1 MNRCE
6 AVLSRVQNCL
16 AEPNF
21 LLPGEQ
27 AFLERMKAQLEVE
40 HWPSWDELDMI
51 EAIWR
56 RVVPEALNQVLEGC
70 HDD

>member
-6 AVLSRVQNCL
+6 AVLSRAQNCL
-16 AEPNF
+16 AEPNL

-27 AFLERMKAQLEVE
+27 AFLEQMSAQLEVE
-40 HWPSWDELDMI
+40 YWPSWDELGRI

-56 RVVPEALNQVLEGC
+56 RVIPRALEQVLEGYR
-70 HDD
+70 DE

>member
-6 AVLSRVQNCL
+6 AVLTRVQNCL
-16 AEPNF
+16 SEPSF

-27 AFLERMKAQLEVE
+27 TFLEQMKAQLEVE
-40 HWPSWDELDMI
+40 HWPSWDELDRI

-56 RVVPEALNQVLEGC
+56 RVIPEALNQVLEGY